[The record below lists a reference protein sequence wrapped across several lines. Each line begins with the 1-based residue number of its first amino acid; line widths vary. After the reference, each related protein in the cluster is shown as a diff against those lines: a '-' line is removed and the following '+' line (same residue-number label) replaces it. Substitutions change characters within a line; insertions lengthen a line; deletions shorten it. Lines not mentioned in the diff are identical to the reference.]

1 MTYGQICDVYVQ
13 YVLKSPS
20 STVVVFGGY
29 HDYSTKDE
37 AHLRRKGNKVSVP
50 MVGDEKLIDVQKKP
64 FLANEINKQRFIN
77 FLGEK
82 LMDVDHVEAN
92 ADVLIVNVALEQAR
106 KNMVILEGTDTDLPV
121 LLLY

>member
-1 MTYGQICDVYVQ
+1 M
-13 YVLKSPS
+13 
-20 STVVVFGGY
+20 

-64 FLANEINKQRFIN
+64 FLVNEINKQRFIN
-77 FLGEK
+77 LLGEK
-82 LMDVDHVEAN
+82 MMEAGIAVDHVEAD

-106 KNMVILEGTDTDLPV
+106 QNMVILEGTDTDLPV

>member
-20 STVVVFGGY
+20 STVVFDGY
-29 HDYSTKDE
+29 PDYSTKDE

-50 MVGDEKLIDVQKKP
+50 IMVGDEKLIDVQKKP

-106 KNMVILEGTDTDLPV
+106 KNMVILEGTDTDSPV